1 MLLTRMTSRDSMAAM
16 SDSGEERFRYVP
28 TRQRDVDWGLYATG
42 AGYMSCPAGYK
53 SYPVTPHPTAYYLP
67 WNTGRKLPEYQAVY
81 VTRGRGEF
89 ESTPTGHV
97 EIGEGTVFLLFP
109 DVWHRYRPSMET
121 GWDEYWISFSGDTMD
136 RLVEEGFFSAEH
148 PVHVTGVDE
157 TILTPYRSLLERLQG
172 EVAGFPQLVAANT
185 MEILAAVLAAGETKS
200 ADLAGS
206 APSNAVTVS
215 DRLVADALRIIW
227 EQSER
232 DLTVGD
238 VASQMPLTQRSLE
251 RRFREALGH
260 TIHDEIIRCRLERA
274 RRLLAKTDL
283 SIKEVAAASG
293 FPNPDNMGRAF
304 QRFEGVS
311 PSEYRGSHRET

>member
-1 MLLTRMTSRDSMAAM
+1 MAAM
-16 SDSGEERFRYVP
+16 SDLGEERFRYVP
-28 TRQRDVDWGLYATG
+28 TRQRDVDWGLYVTG
-42 AGYMSCPAGYK
+42 AGYMSCHAGYK
-53 SYPVTPHPTAYYLP
+53 SYPVTPHPTAYDFP
-67 WNTGRKLPEYQAVY
+67 WSTGRKLPEYQAVY
-81 VTRGRGEF
+81 ITRGRGEF

-97 EIGEGTVFLLFP
+97 EIGEGMVFLLFP
-109 DVWHRYRPSMET
+109 GVWHRCRPSIET
-121 GWDEYWISFSGDTMD
+121 GWDEYWVGFSGNTMD
-136 RLVEEGFFSAEH
+136 RLVQEGFFSAEQ
-148 PVHVTGVDE
+148 PVHVTGMDE

-172 EVAGFPQLVAANT
+172 EVAGFRQLAAANT

-206 APSNAVTVS
+206 VPDSPGPSNAVTIS

-238 VASQMPLTQRSLE
+238 VAEQVPLTQRSLE

-274 RRLLAKTDL
+274 RRLLIKTDL
-283 SIKEVAAASG
+283 SIKEVAAAAG
-293 FPNPDNMGRAF
+293 FPNPDNMGRSF

-311 PSEYRGSHRET
+311 PSEYRDKHGNRE